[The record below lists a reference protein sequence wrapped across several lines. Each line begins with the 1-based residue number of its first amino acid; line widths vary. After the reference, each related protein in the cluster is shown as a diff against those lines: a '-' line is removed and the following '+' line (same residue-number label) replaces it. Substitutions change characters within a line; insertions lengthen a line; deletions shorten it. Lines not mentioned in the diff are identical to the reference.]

1 MKSLIIVL
9 VVIGI
14 VILILGL
21 GYLFV
26 GNYFYDI
33 AINSNSDKSALGIGE
48 ITEEKK
54 NRRIEWLSNNSKD
67 TYITS
72 TNNGNLRLHAYNI
85 EINCKMS
92 ILII

>member
-9 VVIGI
+9 IVIGI

-33 AINSNSDKSALGIGE
+33 AINPNSDKSALGIGE

-54 NRRIEWLSNNSKD
+54 IE
-67 TYITS
+67 
-72 TNNGNLRLHAYNI
+72 
-85 EINCKMS
+85 E
-92 ILII
+92 